1 VIDRRAFISGIT
13 GGFLAAPPGAA
24 AQPGRKVTQIGV
36 LGSTRAEDLPQSEG
50 LRHGLRER
58 GYVEGQNVVL
68 EYRWAQGRFERLPGL
83 AAELAALKPAV
94 IVAFVTQASLA
105 AKKSTS
111 TIPIVMVAVGD
122 PVAAGLVASLT
133 RPGGN
138 VTGNSSNSVEV
149 AGKSIE
155 ILTEVAPERRRVA
168 ILWNPA
174 NAVFQTQMRKESE
187 AASRRRSSRHRSPQS
202 SR

>member
-1 VIDRRAFISGIT
+1 MIDRRAFISGIT